1 MVLAEDI
8 FRYKRFMVMMPT
20 MIVIQMHI
28 MAGLCYRM

>member
-1 MVLAEDI
+1 MILAEYI
-8 FRYKRFMVMMPT
+8 FGDKRFMVMMHT